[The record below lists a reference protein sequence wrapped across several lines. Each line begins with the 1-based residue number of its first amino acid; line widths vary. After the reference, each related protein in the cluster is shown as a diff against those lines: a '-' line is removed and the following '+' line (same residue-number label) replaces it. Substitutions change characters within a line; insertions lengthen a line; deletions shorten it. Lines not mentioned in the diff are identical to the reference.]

1 MALQEIESKDKIDIN
16 SHFKIV
22 AGPGAGKTTFLI
34 NHIKNII
41 ENSNKV
47 NIYRKIACI
56 TYTNVA
62 VENII
67 KRLDYS
73 LEVIEVATIH
83 SFLYKHVLKPYLWV
97 LQEENK
103 FDLKEIKGHDKIT
116 PTRSIINEFLQ
127 KSEQKNYLSLDNE
140 NFKNISYILSEKL
153 MWKLKS
159 DLSVELELVSNKIK
173 VKTKF
178 NELINLKKDSYKI
191 YKKICWEKGLISHDD
206 VLYLSY
212 EILKKSPRILEILR
226 AKFPYIL
233 VDEFQDTNPFQTEII
248 KLIAEKESLI
258 GVIGDECQSIYG
270 FQGADVL
277 QFEKF
282 SLKGMKEYHILNNH
296 RSTKE
301 IIELLNYMRKTS
313 LCQNIPENKIGDKPT
328 IIIGEMIKSY
338 KEVKE
343 ICSNEE
349 LYIVSY
355 KESISKNIEY
365 DVNKKVHVDFSY
377 ELLFNDGERGKR
389 ILYIISAIEYAKQ
402 INLKKSIYFMEKV
415 YKEIEIDKSIIMKNL
430 KLFIENYDSFRTLS
444 ITEFYNEFII
454 NYCSFSGKITRGKT
468 KEKYDNLKY
477 NEIAS
482 LIKLD
487 DEKSNFKTIHKTKGE
502 EVDNILILLDHEK
515 FKESTSLNFLLNPDM
530 AIEEHRVFYVAISRA
545 KKRVFISIPAI
556 SEKLNEKL
564 KNISF
569 IQIKQ

>member
-62 VENII
+62 IENII

-103 FDLKEIKGHDKIT
+103 FNLKEIKGHDKIT
-116 PTRSIINEFLQ
+116 QTRSMIDEFLQ

-173 VKTKF
+173 VKDKS

-248 KLIAEKESLI
+248 KLIAEEESLI
-258 GVIGDECQSIYG
+258 GVIGDDCQSIYG
-270 FQGADVL
+270 FQGANVL
-277 QFEKF
+277 QFKNFFLE
-282 SLKGMKEYHILNNH
+282 GMKEYNILTNH

-301 IIELLNYMRKTS
+301 IIELLNYMRKES
-313 LCQNIPENKIGDKPT
+313 LYQKIPENKSGDKPT
-328 IIIGEMIKSY
+328 IIIGEIIKSY
-338 KEVKE
+338 KEVNE

-355 KESISKNIEY
+355 KENISKNIEY
-365 DVNKKVHVDFSY
+365 DVNKKVHTDFSY

-402 INLKKSIYFMEKV
+402 INLKKSIHFMEKV
-415 YKEIEIDKSIIMKNL
+415 YKGIEIDKSIIMKNL
-430 KLFIENYDSFRTLS
+430 KLFIENYDFFRTLS

-454 NYCSFSGKITRGKT
+454 NYCSFSGKITRGKI

-530 AIEEHRVFYVAISRA
+530 EIEEHRVFYVAISRA
-545 KKRVFISIPAI
+545 KKRVFISIPEI
-556 SEKLNEKL
+556 SEEFKEKL

>member
-103 FDLKEIKGHDKIT
+103 FNLKEIKGHDKIP
-116 PTRSIINEFLQ
+116 PTRSMIDEFLQ
-127 KSEQKNYLSLDNE
+127 KSGQKNYPSLDNE

-159 DLSVELELVSNKIK
+159 DLNVELELVSNKIK

>member
-67 KRLDYS
+67 KRLDSS

>member
-1 MALQEIESKDKIDIN
+1 MAVLKIESKDKIDIN

-73 LEVIEVATIH
+73 LEVIEVTTIH

-103 FDLKEIKGHDKIT
+103 FNLKEIKWCDEITLGHSLLELWRKK
-116 PTRSIINEFLQ
+116 RKKFFLNEDIPLA
-127 KSEQKNYLSLDNE
+127 KTLLEGN
-140 NFKNISYILSEKL
+140 
-153 MWKLKS
+153 WKLNDDFSIQIIPNEVYKR
-159 DLSVELELVSNKIK
+159 K
-173 VKTKF
+173 VKGKYSLVEEDF
-178 NELINLKKDSYKI
+178 KCLKM
-191 YKKICWEKGLISHDD
+191 ICWEKGMISHDD

-248 KLIAEKESLI
+248 KLIANKESLI
-258 GVIGDECQSIYG
+258 GIIGDECQAIYG
-270 FQGADVL
+270 FQGANVL
-277 QFEKF
+277 QFENF
-282 SLKGMKEYHILNNH
+282 VLEGMKEYHILNNH

-313 LCQNIPENKIGDKPT
+313 LCQNTPEDKIGDKPT
-328 IIIGEMIKSY
+328 IIIGEIIKSY

-365 DVNKKVHVDFSY
+365 DVNRKVHVDFSY
-377 ELLFNDGERGKR
+377 ELLFNDGDRGKR

-402 INLKKSIYFMEKV
+402 LNLKKSIHFMEKI
-415 YKEIEIDKSIIMKNL
+415 YKGIEIDKSIIMKNL
-430 KLFIENYDSFRTLS
+430 KLFVENYISFKTLS

-454 NYCSFSGKITRGKT
+454 KYCNFSEKISRGKI

-487 DEKSNFKTIHKTKGE
+487 DEKSDFKTIHKTKGE
-502 EVDNILILLDHEK
+502 EVDNILILLDHEN
-515 FKESTSLNFLLNPDM
+515 FNENTSLNFLLNPDM
-530 AIEEHRVFYVAISRA
+530 TIEEHRVFYVAISRA
-545 KKRVFISIPAI
+545 KKRVFISISTI
-556 SEKLNEKL
+556 SEELKEKL

>member
-67 KRLDYS
+67 KRLDSS

-296 RSTKE
+296 RSTKV
-301 IIELLNYMRKTS
+301 IITLLNYMRTTS

>member
-67 KRLDYS
+67 KRLDSS

-355 KESISKNIEY
+355 KESISKNIKY

>member
-1 MALQEIESKDKIDIN
+1 MALQVIESKDKIDIN

-83 SFLYKHVLKPYLWV
+83 SFLYKHVLKPYLWI
-97 LQEENK
+97 LQDEYK
-103 FDLKEIKGHDKIT
+103 FNLKEINWCDEIPLGHSLLELWRKK
-116 PTRSIINEFLQ
+116 RKKF
-127 KSEQKNYLSLDNE
+127 YLKEDIPLAKTLLEGN
-140 NFKNISYILSEKL
+140 
-153 MWKLKS
+153 WKLNDDFSIQIIPKE
-159 DLSVELELVSNKIK
+159 VYKRK
-173 VKTKF
+173 VKGKYSLAEEDF
-178 NELINLKKDSYKI
+178 KCLKM
-191 YKKICWEKGLISHDD
+191 ICWEKGMISHDD

-212 EILKKSPRILEILR
+212 KILKKSPRILEVLR

-248 KLIAEKESLI
+248 KLIAKKESLI

-277 QFEKF
+277 QFENF
-282 SLKGMKEYHILNNH
+282 FLKGMKEYCILNNH

-301 IIELLNYMRKTS
+301 IIALLNYMRKTS
-313 LCQNIPENKIGDKPT
+313 LCQNTPEDKIGDKPT
-328 IIIGEMIKSY
+328 IIIGEIIKSY

-343 ICSNEE
+343 ICSDEE
-349 LYIVSY
+349 LYTVSY
-355 KESISKNIEY
+355 KENISKNIEY
-365 DVNKKVHVDFSY
+365 DINKKVHTDFSY
-377 ELLFNDGERGKR
+377 ELLFSDGDRGKR
-389 ILYIISAIEYAKQ
+389 ILYVISAIEYAKQ
-402 INLKKSIYFMEKV
+402 INLKKSIHFMEKV
-415 YKEIEIDKSIIMKNL
+415 YKGIEIDKSIIMKNL
-430 KLFIENYDSFRTLS
+430 KLFIENYDSFKTLS

-454 NYCSFSGKITRGKT
+454 NYCSFSEKITRGKT

-482 LIKLD
+482 LIKLV

-502 EVDNILILLDHEK
+502 EVDNILILLDPEK
-515 FKESTSLNFLLNPDM
+515 FKENTSLNFLLNPDM
-530 AIEEHRVFYVAISRA
+530 SIEEHRVFYVAISRA
-545 KKRVFISIPAI
+545 KKRVFISIPTL
-556 SEKLNEKL
+556 SEELKEKL

>member
-103 FDLKEIKGHDKIT
+103 FNLKEIKGHDKIT

-159 DLSVELELVSNKIK
+159 DLNVELELVSNKIK

>member
-97 LQEENK
+97 LQDEYK
-103 FDLKEIKGHDKIT
+103 FNLKEINWCDEIPLGHSLLELWRKK
-116 PTRSIINEFLQ
+116 RKKFFL
-127 KSEQKNYLSLDNE
+127 KEDIPLAKTLLEGN
-140 NFKNISYILSEKL
+140 
-153 MWKLKS
+153 WKLNDDFSIQIIPNEVYKR
-159 DLSVELELVSNKIK
+159 K
-173 VKTKF
+173 VKGKYSLVEEDF
-178 NELINLKKDSYKI
+178 KCLKM
-191 YKKICWEKGLISHDD
+191 ICWEKGMISHDD

-212 EILKKSPRILEILR
+212 KILKKAPRILEILR

-248 KLIAEKESLI
+248 KLIAEKESLVGI
-258 GVIGDECQSIYG
+258 IGDECQSIYG
-270 FQGADVL
+270 FQGANVL
-277 QFEKF
+277 QFKTFFLE
-282 SLKGMKEYHILNNH
+282 GMKEYNILTNH

-301 IIELLNYMRKTS
+301 IIELLNYMRKES
-313 LCQNIPENKIGDKPT
+313 LYQKIPENKSGDKPT
-328 IIIGEMIKSY
+328 IMIGEIIKSY

-355 KESISKNIEY
+355 KENISKNIEY
-365 DVNKKVHVDFSY
+365 DINKKVHTDFSY

-415 YKEIEIDKSIIMKNL
+415 YKGIEIDKSIIMKNL

-444 ITEFYNEFII
+444 ITEFYNEFIT
-454 NYCSFSGKITRGKT
+454 NYCSFSGKITRGKI

-545 KKRVFISIPAI
+545 KKRVFISIPEI
-556 SEKLNEKL
+556 SEEFKEKL

-569 IQIKQ
+569 IQIK

>member
-73 LEVIEVATIH
+73 LEVIEVTTIH

-97 LQEENK
+97 LQDEYN
-103 FDLKEIKGHDKIT
+103 FNLKEVKWYDEIPLGHSLLDLWRKK
-116 PTRSIINEFLQ
+116 RKKLFLNEDIPLA
-127 KSEQKNYLSLDNE
+127 KTLLEGN
-140 NFKNISYILSEKL
+140 
-153 MWKLKS
+153 WKLNDDFSIQIIPNEVYKR
-159 DLSVELELVSNKIK
+159 K
-173 VKTKF
+173 VKGKYSLAEEDF
-178 NELINLKKDSYKI
+178 KCLKM
-191 YKKICWEKGLISHDD
+191 ICWEKGMISHDD

-212 EILKKSPRILEILR
+212 KILKKAPRILEILR

-248 KLIAEKESLI
+248 KLIGKEESLVGI
-258 GVIGDECQSIYG
+258 IGDECQSIYG
-270 FQGADVL
+270 FQGANVL
-277 QFEKF
+277 QFKNFFLE
-282 SLKGMKEYHILNNH
+282 GMKKYCILNNH

-313 LCQNIPENKIGDKPT
+313 LCQNIPGNKIGDKPT
-328 IIIGEMIKSY
+328 IIIGEIIKSY

-343 ICSNEE
+343 ICSDEE

-377 ELLFNDGERGKR
+377 ELLFNDGDRGKR

-402 INLKKSIYFMEKV
+402 INLKKSIHFMEKV
-415 YKEIEIDKSIIMKNL
+415 YKGIEIDKGTIVKIL

-454 NYCSFSGKITRGKT
+454 NYCSFRGKITRGKI

-502 EVDNILILLDHEK
+502 EVDNILILLDHEE
-515 FKESTSLNFLLNPDM
+515 FKESTGLNFLLSPDM
-530 AIEEHRVFYVAISRA
+530 TIEEHRVFYVAISRA
-545 KKRVFISIPAI
+545 KKRVFISIPEI
-556 SEKLNEKL
+556 SEEFKEKL

-569 IQIKQ
+569 IQIK